1 MKQTTNNDAYVPHAA
16 CSDVPYLPTYAHRT
30 YGIVQKSNGK
40 LELDDHDDI
49 IPCAPDD

>member
-1 MKQTTNNDAYVPHAA
+1 MYRMQRAVMYR
-16 CSDVPYLPTYAHRT
+16 TYHRT